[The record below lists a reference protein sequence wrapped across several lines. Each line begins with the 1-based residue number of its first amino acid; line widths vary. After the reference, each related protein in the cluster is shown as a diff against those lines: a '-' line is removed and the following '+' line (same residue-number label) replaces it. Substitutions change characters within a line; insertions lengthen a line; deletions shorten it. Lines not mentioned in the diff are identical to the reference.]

1 MDLGETTMTT
11 RPPAE
16 VGMTLEEVDTP
27 ALLIELDAFEANLKA
42 LADALAGT
50 SVKLRP
56 HGKAHKC
63 PIIGRQQMALGAV
76 GLCCQKV
83 SEAEAMVFGGV
94 TDIYVTN
101 EIVGARK
108 LARLAPLAHQ
118 ARIATCIDNLLSV
131 ATLGEAAR
139 TAGVEIRVLV
149 ELDLAKNRCGVE
161 PGDAAVP
168 LAQAIDK
175 TKGLRFGGLQ
185 AYHGKSQ
192 HFRTHAERGAAVK
205 GTCEAVEKTIGALKK
220 AGLDCAEVSGGG
232 TGTYPFEVA
241 SGLYTEL
248 QAGSYIFMDA
258 DYGLNKA
265 EDGSPFSDFRQ
276 SLFVLATVISHPAAD
291 RMITDAGFKALSV
304 DSGMPSP
311 RDLGGI
317 DYNMA
322 GDEHGRLELNR
333 TNADLKVGDKIQV
346 VPSHC
351 DTTVA
356 LYDWFVGLR
365 GGRVEQVWPI
375 TARGATL

>member
-1 MDLGETTMTT
+1 MTT

-16 VGMTLEEVDTP
+16 VGMTLDEVDTP
-27 ALLIELDAFEANLKA
+27 AILIELDAFESNLAA
-42 LADALAGT
+42 LADAVAGT

-63 PIIGRQQMALGAV
+63 PIIGHKQMALGAV

-83 SEAEAMVFGGV
+83 SEAEAMVYGGV
-94 TDIYVTN
+94 PDIYITN
-101 EIVGARK
+101 EIIGARK

-118 ARIATCIDNLLSV
+118 ARIATCIDNPQSV
-131 ATLGEAAR
+131 AALSEAAE
-139 TAGVEIRVLV
+139 TAGVKLRVLV
-149 ELDLAKNRCGVE
+149 EINVGQNRCGVE

-175 TKGLRFGGLQ
+175 AKGLIFGGLQ
-185 AYHGKSQ
+185 AYHGTSQ
-192 HFRTHAERGAAVK
+192 HFRTHEERGAAIK
-205 GTCEAVEKTIGALKK
+205 GACDGVEKTIGALKK
-220 AGLDCAEVSGGG
+220 AGLDCPDVSGGG

-265 EDGSPFSDFRQ
+265 EDGGPFGDFRQ
-276 SLFVLATVISHPAAD
+276 SLFVLATVISHPATD
-291 RMITDAGFKALSV
+291 RMITDAGTKALSV
-304 DSGMPSP
+304 DAGMPTP
-311 RDLGGI
+311 RDLSGI
-317 DYNMA
+317 DYKMA

-365 GGRVEQVWPI
+365 GGRVECVWPI
-375 TARGATL
+375 AGRGATQ

>member
-1 MDLGETTMTT
+1 MTT

-16 VGMTLEEVDTP
+16 VGMCLEEVDTP

-42 LADALAGT
+42 LPDTVAGT

-56 HGKAHKC
+56 HGKTHKC
-63 PIIGRQQMALGAV
+63 PIIGHKQMAMGAV

-94 TDIYVTN
+94 PDIYVTN
-101 EIVGARK
+101 EIIGARK

-118 ARIATCIDNLLSV
+118 ARIATCIDNPISIAPLS
-131 ATLGEAAR
+131 EAAQ

-149 ELDLAKNRCGVE
+149 DVDVGHHRCGVE

-175 TKGLRFGGLQ
+175 AKGLSFGGLQ
-185 AYHGKSQ
+185 AYHGTSQ
-192 HFRTHAERGAAVK
+192 HFRTHEERGAAIK
-205 GTCEAVEKTIGALKK
+205 GACDAVEKTIGALKK
-220 AGLDCAEVSGGG
+220 AGLNCADVSGGG

-265 EDGSPFSDFRQ
+265 EDGGPFGDFSQ
-276 SLFVLATVISHPAAD
+276 SLFVLTTVISHPAVD
-291 RMITDAGFKALSV
+291 RMITDAGTKALSV
-304 DSGMPSP
+304 DCGMPTP
-311 RDLGGI
+311 RELAGI
-317 DYNMA
+317 DYKMA
-322 GDEHGRLELNR
+322 GDEHGRLQLNR

-346 VPSHC
+346 IPSHC
-351 DTTVA
+351 DTTVG
-356 LYDWFVGLR
+356 LYDWYVGLR
-365 GGRVEQVWPI
+365 GGRVECVWPI
-375 TARGATL
+375 AGRGATQ